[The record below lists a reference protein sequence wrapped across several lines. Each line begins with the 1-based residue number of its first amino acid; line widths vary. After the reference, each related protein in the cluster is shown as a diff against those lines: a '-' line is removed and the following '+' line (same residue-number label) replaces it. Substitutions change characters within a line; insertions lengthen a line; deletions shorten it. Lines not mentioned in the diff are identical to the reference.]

1 MMRWCFFEDGAVGNR
16 MELGYYV
23 YSRALG
29 AVSGDLEGKDLISH
43 YIFASSHGCT
53 VLLILGFDRWRALLI
68 TL

>member
-1 MMRWCFFEDGAVGNR
+1 

-43 YIFASSHGCT
+43 SIFASSHGCT